1 MEENKVCCEVVEH
14 VGWITMQCGK
24 NRNAIDEGMADVLLQ
39 ALSDFEDDVSVR
51 VIVLSSA
58 DKAFSSG
65 GDVRFF
71 YSQLEGTGTIDL
83 SALLEKVGKL
93 SLTLRRSKKLIIAAV
108 NGVAAGAGASLALSC
123 DFVICSQSASF
134 IQAFTK
140 VGLVPD
146 AGAGYFLPRTIG
158 IQRAMEYC
166 ALAKPMLAEDAKNFG
181 LVNQVVPDS
190 ELNQSVQ
197 ELATKLAAGP
207 LTAYANLKR
216 QMYDACFADYDRYL
230 AETETVTQLT
240 CAKTLD
246 AGEGVRAFIEK
257 RKPVFT
263 GK

>member
-1 MEENKVCCEVVEH
+1 MEENKVRCEIIDH
-14 VGWITMQCGK
+14 VGWITMQCGT
-24 NRNAIDEGMADVLLQ
+24 NRNAIDEGMADALLH
-39 ALSDFEDDVSVR
+39 ALSAFEDDAAVR

-71 YSQLEGTGTIDL
+71 YSQIEETGSINL
-83 SALLEKVGKL
+83 SALLEKVERL
-93 SLTLRRSKKLIIAAV
+93 SCALRRSKKMVIAAV
-108 NGVAAGAGASLALSC
+108 NGVAAGAGASFAFSC
-123 DFVICSQSASF
+123 DFVICGQSASF
-134 IQAFTK
+134 VQAFTK

-181 LVNQVVPDS
+181 LVNQVVPDD

-197 ELATKLAAGP
+197 ELAVTLSTGP

-216 QMYDACFADYDRYL
+216 QMYDACFSGYDRYL
-230 AETETVTQLT
+230 AETETVTQLV

-246 AGEGVRAFIEK
+246 AKEGVRAFIEK